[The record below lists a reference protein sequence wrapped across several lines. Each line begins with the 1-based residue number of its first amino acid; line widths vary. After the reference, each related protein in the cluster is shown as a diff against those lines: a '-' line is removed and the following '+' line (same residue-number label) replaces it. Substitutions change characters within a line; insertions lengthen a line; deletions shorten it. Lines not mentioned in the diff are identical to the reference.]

1 MTANDILFERDYLT
15 IFLKPEK
22 SQIKLKWKKFAT
34 SEQFRDGLNTA
45 LEAVREHGIK
55 NWLANLKNMEVIL
68 PADEEWATNEWFPKI
83 ATAGLEKMAIVTSL
97 DYFNNV
103 SVKRIVASR
112 VNSHCSKPD
121 CGAPTSGPQVDPSK
135 ALNIGVAAHIAAA
148 SPGGARYDASM
159 TPSERKST
167 KNAIWLCQTHA
178 KLIDNE
184 SKGFMT

>member
-103 SVKRIVASR
+103 SVKRIVASSQPIITFETR
-112 VNSHCSKPD
+112 YF
-121 CGAPTSGPQVDPSK
+121 VD
-135 ALNIGVAAHIAAA
+135 LD
-148 SPGGARYDASM
+148 DAE
-159 TPSERKST
+159 T
-167 KNAIWLCQTHA
+167 WLSN
-178 KLIDNE
+178 K
-184 SKGFMT
+184 